1 MMKRVVALAAIG
13 CWLLSVSAQVRDAFQ
28 GILPV
33 TDKTMMRSLNG
44 EWSLKVVDGIT
55 EDTTVPAI
63 DETWGKIPVPGCWE
77 AYGFCKPKYDSPNAL
92 TGYYRT
98 TFTVPSEWKGQR
110 IVLRFDGVLY
120 GYDLWINGKAVGFW
134 RLGYNTALF
143 DITDYLKADTQELAM
158 RVISQFPGSDFDYN
172 DDWAPNGIFRDVTLM
187 AVPKTH
193 LSDLTITTKNTGE
206 VNIDTKIANGNKQTA
221 VTHEIL
227 DAQGKVVGS
236 TEVERPHLW
245 TAETPYLY
253 TLRTKLTQ
261 KGKTLQTFE
270 HKFGFRELTID
281 GNVLKLNGQP
291 VKFRGVTCHSTDP
304 RSVKVVHDDLTLL
317 DMKLMKEASVNYI
330 RTSHYPRE
338 PRFYELADSLGF
350 YIIDEVPFGYGDKN
364 LYKEE
369 FYPVLQQRA
378 QATIRRDKNHA
389 SVLIWSLGNENP
401 LTDICIRL
409 GDYVSKELD
418 PSRPYCYPQV
428 GSYFRRFYEG
438 KDAKG
443 FPSPAPLY
451 TPHYPTTG
459 QIAGFYQH
467 RDRPVIFTEYCHTLG
482 ISLEDHDRQW
492 EIIQRTPGIAGGS
505 VWEWVDQGMPFSS
518 SPKLGEV
525 SRGLNDMRA
534 EKRSDPQPPNLGG
547 LYGYEEKVYTS
558 STEGFE
564 MFGNKGTDGILYA
577 DRTPL
582 PNYYELQ
589 HNYARAFVADSILTT
604 ADGTLRLNI
613 TNRYDFLNLK
623 DNVTFSWTF
632 TEDRDT
638 IARGAF
644 SPDCA
649 PHASVPYTLVLPT
662 YPDASRISL
671 LCLEMT
677 DAQGHTFLRQSIP
690 VNPVDITPR
699 LLAGLTAKTPHPMTL
714 VQDGILVR
722 AGRKATLAET
732 LKVGDKRLERYLLH
746 LSPDGTQ
753 AGPIAANIQTT
764 AEGNAIHFTFS
775 LTPDTTDTFLSE
787 LGIGFLLDQ
796 KIDRVQ
802 WIGNGYLPTYPGRYR
817 AGRYGFWALRQ
828 GDLYFEG
835 NRRGVDAAL
844 LTDQDGGGLL
854 LFCRNGNVSFEQTD
868 RGIVLTYNAAVS
880 GQGPK
885 FRRTAFPVVA
895 KEVGTVTGDFWLYRV
910 DSNAVPQLIH
920 DLFDHP
926 RTIPAPFH
934 PFVTQYDTYLM
945 RYNDIIE

>member
-1 MMKRVVALAAIG
+1 MMMNRLRTVFCAIALF
-13 CWLLSVSAQVRDAFQ
+13 SVSIVNAQVCDAFQ

-33 TDKTMMRSLNG
+33 TDPQMKRSLNG
-44 EWSLKVVDGIT
+44 EWSLKVMNGIS
-55 EDTTVPAI
+55 EDTAVPAE
-63 DETWGKIPVPGCWE
+63 DGSWGKIPVPGCWE

-98 TFTVPSEWKGQR
+98 TFSVPREWRGQR

-120 GYDLWINGKAVGFW
+120 GYDLWINGQAVGAW
-134 RLGYNTALF
+134 RSGYNTALF
-143 DITDYLKADTQELAM
+143 DITDYLKSVDSRQELAM

-193 LSDLTITTKNTGE
+193 LADLTIKPKNTGE
-206 VNIDTKIANGNKQTA
+206 VSVDVKIANGNKQTTVA
-221 VTHEIL
+221 HEIL
-227 DAQGKVVGS
+227 DAQGRVVGN
-236 TEVERPHLW
+236 TMVEHPHLW

-253 TLRTKLTQ
+253 TLRTKLMQ
-261 KGKTLQTFE
+261 KGKVIQTFE

-281 GNVLKLNGQP
+281 GKVIKLNGQP
-291 VKFRGVTCHSTDP
+291 IKFRGVTCHSTDP
-304 RSVKVVHDDLTLL
+304 KTVKVISDELTLK
-317 DMKLMKEASVNYI
+317 DMRLMKEASVNYI

-401 LTDICIRL
+401 LTDICVKL
-409 GDYVSKELD
+409 GEYVKTELD
-418 PSRPYCYPQV
+418 TSRPVCYPQV
-428 GSYFRRFYEG
+428 GSYFRRFNY
-438 KDAKG
+438 D
-443 FPSPAPLY
+443 FPKVADIY
-451 TPHYPTTG
+451 TPHYPTTS
-459 QIAGFYQH
+459 QIADFYQ
-467 RDRPVIFTEYCHTLG
+467 RADRPVIFTEYCHTLG
-482 ISLEDHDRQW
+482 VSLEDHDRQW
-492 EIIQRTPGIAGGS
+492 EIIERTPWIAGGS
-505 VWEWVDQGMPFSS
+505 VWEWVDQGMPF
-518 SPKLGEV
+518 KIDNGQLTMDNFAAHGNNYQ
-525 SRGLNDMRA
+525 LN
-534 EKRSDPQPPNLGG
+534 
-547 LYGYEEKVYTS
+547 YGYEEKVYTS
-558 STEGFE
+558 PTEGFE
-564 MFGNKGTDGILYA
+564 MCGNKGTDGLLYA

-589 HNYARAFVADSILTT
+589 HNYARAFVSDSILTT
-604 ADGTLRLNI
+604 ADGTLLLNI

-623 DNVTFSWTF
+623 DNVTFGWTF

-662 YPDASRISL
+662 SPDASRISL

-699 LLAGLTAKTPHPMTL
+699 LLTGLTEKTTNPMEL
-714 VQDGILVR
+714 VQDGMLVR

-732 LKVGDKRLERYLLH
+732 LRVGDKRLKRYLLP
-746 LSPDGTQ
+746 LSEDGTH
-753 AGPIAANIQTT
+753 AGSLKTDIKQETV
-764 AEGNAIHFTFS
+764 GNVTHFTFS

-787 LGIGFLLDQ
+787 LGIAFLLDQ
-796 KIDRVQ
+796 QIDRVQ

-817 AGRYGFWALRQ
+817 AGRYGFWALQQ

-835 NRRGVDAAL
+835 NRRGVDAAW
-844 LTDQDGGGLL
+844 LTDKEGNGLL
-854 LFCRNGNVSFEQTD
+854 LVCRNGDVSFEQTD
-868 RGIVLTYNAAVS
+868 RGIVLTYNAAVA
-880 GQGPK
+880 GEGPK
-885 FRRTAFPVVA
+885 FARTAFPIVA
-895 KEVGTVTGDFWLYRV
+895 REVGTVGGEFWLYRTDADRLPLLV
-910 DSNAVPQLIH
+910 KE
-920 DLFDHP
+920 LFDAP
-926 RTIPAPFH
+926 SSIPAPFR
-934 PFVTQYDTYLM
+934 PFETQYDTYLM
-945 RYNDIIE
+945 KFDDIIEK